1 MEGKKSGLV
10 TARIVIIVLFFL
22 SWCAAIVVR
31 QLDLQ
36 VHKREFLLAKKAEQ
50 QKGLIKLIPRRGI
63 IYDRRGKAL
72 AMSVDVDSIY
82 ATPFKIKNIEK
93 TASELSRKLNLG
105 YRFVLSKLTSN
116 KTFVWIKRKVEPAE
130 ARAVLEAGFEGIH
143 TYKENKRYYP
153 HGNLAASLIGFAGV
167 DNDGLAGCEYQFD
180 KILKG
185 KPGAIITTKDAR
197 RNSLSTGQLI
207 KAVPTAGKDIYLT
220 IDSVIQ
226 HYLEYE
232 IDVTARKFDVK
243 QAFGIIM
250 DPRSGDILAMA
261 SYPGFDLNKYFRFSP
276 DVHRNRAIH
285 IAFEPGS
292 TFKLATAAAAIENN
306 LVALDEKIY
315 CGNGSIILASQQIK
329 DHKPFGILS
338 FEDIL
343 VYSSN
348 IGIIKVGL
356 KIGKEPFYR
365 KLHFYGFGEKT
376 GIDLPGENPGILR
389 NVKDWSGI
397 SIGSISFGQEL
408 SINGLQ
414 MTSFVSAIVNG
425 GSMVKSRILAGAG
438 NPGEVEAGCDE
449 PERKIMSKHTAR
461 VLSEIMEKVV
471 IRGTGKKAWLD
482 EYIVAGKTGTAQKVL
497 ENGRAYEEGK
507 YVSSFIGFAPAED
520 PQFVIYI
527 VFDEPKFLSDGGDVA
542 APTFRNVA
550 LKVLRYMRIPSR
562 EETHF
567 FYEYPWAESPKNM
580 DYFLAD
586 FRSFDHRKN
595 KIEFTTNSREKV
607 SSSHDIRYSDMVIP
621 DFTGKGYRQVL
632 EALVAMNLLPNF
644 KGTGMAYD
652 QYPKAGSLI
661 KPRSS
666 CMVFFRN
673 GGGS

>member
-1 MEGKKSGLV
+1 MDSKNSGLV
-10 TARIVIIVLFFL
+10 TARIVVIVLFFL
-22 SWCAAIVVR
+22 SWCAAIVVK

-36 VHKREFLLAKKAEQ
+36 VHKRDFLLAKKAEQ
-50 QKGLIKLIPRRGI
+50 QKGLIKLIPRRGV
-63 IYDRRGKAL
+63 IYDRRGRIL

-82 ATPFKIKNIEK
+82 AVPFKIKNIEK

-130 ARAVLEAGFEGIH
+130 ARAVLEAGMEGIH

-153 HGNLAASLIGFAGV
+153 HGTLAASLIGFAGV

-180 KILKG
+180 KLLKG

-226 HYLEYE
+226 HYLECE
-232 IDVTARKFDVK
+232 MDSTARKLDVK

-250 DPRSGDILAMA
+250 DPRSGEILAMA
-261 SYPGFDLNKYFRFSP
+261 SYPGFDLNNYFRFSP
-276 DVHRNRAIH
+276 DVHRNRAIN

-292 TFKLATAAAAIENN
+292 TFKLATAASAIENN
-306 LVALDEKIY
+306 RVALDEKFY

-356 KIGKEPFYR
+356 KVGKEPLYR

-389 NVKDWSGI
+389 DVKEWSGV

-425 GSMVKSRILAGAG
+425 GSMVKPRILAIAGDPGASR
-438 NPGEVEAGCDE
+438 DE
-449 PERKIMSKHTAR
+449 PEKKIMSKHTAKI
-461 VLSEIMEKVV
+461 LTEIMEKVV
-471 IRGTGKKAWLD
+471 IRGTGKKAQLD
-482 EYIVAGKTGTAQKVL
+482 EYLVAGKTGTAQKVL
-497 ENGRAYEEGK
+497 ENGRTYEEGK
-507 YVSSFIGFAPAED
+507 YVSSFIGFAPADD
-520 PQFVIYI
+520 PKFVMYL

-542 APTFRNVA
+542 APVFRNVA
-550 LKVLRYMRIPSR
+550 LNVLRYMKVPAR
-562 EETHF
+562 EEMHF
-567 FYEYPWAESPKNM
+567 FYDYPWAEGQKNL
-580 DYFLAD
+580 DYLLAD
-586 FRSFDHRKN
+586 FRSFDYRKH
-595 KIEFTTNSREKV
+595 KVEFSNNSGERL
-607 SSSHDIRYSDMVIP
+607 SSSQEIRYSEMVIP

-632 EALVAMNLLPNF
+632 EALVGMNLMPDF
-644 KGTGMAYD
+644 KGTGLAYD